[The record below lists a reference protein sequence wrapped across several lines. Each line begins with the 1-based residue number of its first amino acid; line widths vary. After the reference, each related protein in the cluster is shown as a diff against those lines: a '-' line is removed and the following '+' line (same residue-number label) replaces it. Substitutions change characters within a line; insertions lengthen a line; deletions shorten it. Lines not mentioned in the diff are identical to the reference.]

1 MSAPH
6 HPPSGRI
13 TAAEYGR
20 RNNIGKSGMSRL
32 IKDGLPFVEGQDAD
46 GRKCK
51 FVDPDEADRW
61 RATHCTPKLFAA
73 QGVLRGVPNLTAQ
86 AAGRSTS
93 RDGRAPTSP
102 PPGRTARRPTADRP
116 GGGEDTGPGEDDALS
131 VALRIQD
138 ARARRE
144 EIITATQ
151 ALRLEALEGKLLDR
165 VAALTAHE
173 RFVGQVA
180 VLIDRMAADHASRI
194 ASKLGCSEHAAFV
207 VLRDMGDRLR
217 GDLAAYAERELERL
231 VPDDGREPSAA

>member
-73 QGVLRGVPNLTAQ
+73 TGVLRGVPNLGDRTSAQ
-86 AAGRSTS
+86 TRGAPAPSPPGQAGRIQ
-93 RDGRAPTSP
+93 P
-102 PPGRTARRPTADRP
+102 RTGS
-116 GGGEDTGPGEDDALS
+116 GGGGDGGADDGLN

>member
-73 QGVLRGVPNLTAQ
+73 TGVLRGVPNLGDRTSAQ
-86 AAGRSTS
+86 A
-93 RDGRAPTSP
+93 RAVQDRFGPAPP
-102 PPGRTARRPTADRP
+102 PPGQAGRIQPRTGS
-116 GGGEDTGPGEDDALS
+116 GGGADAGPDDALN